1 MQDTFNYRD
10 NFCYEYDQL
19 IFEGMTPEEFLAS
32 RPEALVLSGHGTV
45 GNKVTIKRPAPG
57 KCGEWCW
64 KTKLSK
70 RNQISCREIC
80 VSSGKGNPALI
91 FFVGGVIPKK
101 VRSGSTHFQLF
112 QRKKRQSSHPP
123 KNNHP
128 PMLNTEA
135 NPWINGGSF
144 ITFGGLKP
152 GQGHHHPEKGETSSA
167 RPKANSAN
175 NYISE
180 QEVTNVIVA
189 KNLRP
194 EEPLIARLSS
204 SGAVEDV
211 PQPVV
216 IVKELRKDRW
226 VPTIVTI
233 NPEESVSNYGDLLK
247 SYTDAKID
255 VYSG

>member
-1 MQDTFNYRD
+1 
-10 NFCYEYDQL
+10 
-19 IFEGMTPEEFLAS
+19 
-32 RPEALVLSGHGTV
+32 
-45 GNKVTIKRPAPG
+45 
-57 KCGEWCW
+57 
-64 KTKLSK
+64 
-70 RNQISCREIC
+70 
-80 VSSGKGNPALI
+80 
-91 FFVGGVIPKK
+91 
-101 VRSGSTHFQLF
+101 
-112 QRKKRQSSHPP
+112 
-123 KNNHP
+123 
-128 PMLNTEA
+128 MLNTEA
-135 NPWINGGSF
+135 NPWVNGGSF
-144 ITFGGLKP
+144 VTFGGLNP
-152 GQGHHHPEKGETSSA
+152 GQAHHHPEKGETSSA

-189 KNLRP
+189 KHLLP

-216 IVKELRKDRW
+216 IVKELHKDRW

>member
-1 MQDTFNYRD
+1 
-10 NFCYEYDQL
+10 
-19 IFEGMTPEEFLAS
+19 
-32 RPEALVLSGHGTV
+32 
-45 GNKVTIKRPAPG
+45 
-57 KCGEWCW
+57 
-64 KTKLSK
+64 
-70 RNQISCREIC
+70 
-80 VSSGKGNPALI
+80 
-91 FFVGGVIPKK
+91 
-101 VRSGSTHFQLF
+101 
-112 QRKKRQSSHPP
+112 
-123 KNNHP
+123 
-128 PMLNTEA
+128 MLNTEA
-135 NPWINGGSF
+135 NPWVNGGSF
-144 ITFGGLKP
+144 VTFGGLNP
-152 GQGHHHPEKGETSSA
+152 GQAHHHPEKGETSSA

>member
-19 IFEGMTPEEFLAS
+19 MFDGMTPEEFLAS
-32 RPEALVLSGHGTV
+32 RPEALVLSTHGTV

-70 RNQISCREIC
+70 RNQITCREIC

-101 VRSGSTHFQLF
+101 VRSGNTHFQLF
-112 QRKKRQSSHPP
+112 QRVKRQSSHPP
-123 KNNHP
+123 KKDHP

-135 NPWINGGSF
+135 NPWIDGGSF
-144 ITFGGLKP
+144 VTFGGLNP
-152 GQGHHHPEKGETSSA
+152 GQAHHHPEKGETSSA

-189 KNLRP
+189 KHLRP
-194 EEPLIARLSS
+194 EDPIIARLSS